1 MDIAFTLLVPILLGA
16 FFGQKLD
23 AGDKFPIWTIVLT
36 FLGMITG
43 FWSIYKRYIKS

>member
-1 MDIAFTLLVPILLGA
+1 MDIAFSLLAPILIGA

-23 AGDKFPIWTIVLT
+23 TPGHFPIWTISLT

-43 FWSIYKRYIKS
+43 FWSVYKRYTM